1 MSGMEDLADFLA
13 ARYDE
18 AEALVRAAMDDTRHC
33 SSCDPASGEWAVDP
47 THPPLLLDKGSDATV
62 TYDESAPKGLFGY
75 LVSVDPAHRLAD
87 IALKRAILAEHAP
100 YDCGEPAVQRCTRCA
115 SDDAYPNGV
124 AVMAAYPC
132 ATARQLGNEFSKHPG
147 YKAGWAL

>member
-1 MSGMEDLADFLA
+1 MDGLVEFLA

-18 AEALVRAAMDDTRHC
+18 AEALARGVDDHSEPWPGQWKADGNLAVRTYNGHVLAYAQHGEFKPGFAAYVADN
-33 SSCDPASGEWAVDP
+33 
-47 THPPLLLDKGSDATV
+47 
-62 TYDESAPKGLFGY
+62 
-75 LVSVDPAHRLAD
+75 DPAHRLAD

-100 YDCGEPAVQRCTRCA
+100 YDCSEPAVQRCTRCA

-132 ATARQLGNEFSKHPG
+132 ATARQLGNEFSKHPE
-147 YKAGWAL
+147 YKAGWAS